1 MAEPQFPSSEDG
13 ATGPRRSTYTPPQSQ
28 PETGASAPAQGDPAA
43 AQNVAAAS
51 VGGWS
56 AEQVAQYQ
64 NWEQQMFAIGT
75 PEAIAE
81 VQRVR
86 AAYFPQAAP
95 AAPVAPAVPQQAY
108 PAQEQY
114 AYPAEP
120 AAATQP
126 AQPMAPQQPAVA
138 QSSAPVAQ
146 PSAPAA
152 PGDPY
157 LTQQQSFVTG
167 PIGEVPQQGYVQ
179 PTGPVQPIVPQQPQ
193 YGQPVAPQ
201 QPQFAQPAVQQY
213 QQPVAPA
220 QPSYPTGPVDPQW
233 QQPAASQP
241 SAPASAPAD
250 PFVQQVDPYA
260 SGTTSVPA
268 PSAPVAP
275 AAPQADA
282 TPSLGVA
289 DDDAFVEPILY
300 QSWATGS
307 AQPQPLPPV
316 PPVRRPAPPFAAPQ
330 PTPPAAEV
338 PAEPAQPAAS
348 TQPAAPIA
356 DEPAPGIAA
365 AGAAAAAAAAAAEA
379 AAAQAAAAAA
389 AASQRLPGAPTSPYA
404 TDGDPTIEV
413 EPLLH
418 RSTPRPKLAEPY
430 EPIEPA
436 PADAVLAEP
445 SAAAP
450 TLAVSSPLAP
460 SPAEPVVAQQGAP
473 EVTPT
478 ESFLTAPSA
487 PEAPAVA
494 ETTASAV
501 PGMPAWEPPS
511 VTDTLGVEPV
521 VEPVVF
527 EEPAAAAPAPIAEEP
542 QPLGGPL
549 LGGPLTPP
557 LTEAT
562 PASGASLLD
571 DDFSIDDL
579 YPTQSPL
586 MNSGAPAVQDA
597 LTPSTSTPAEA
608 PTPAPAA
615 DPVAEAAP
623 ASPFAPPAPSAPVDN
638 RPAWQ
643 SLLEDTSELAPLGH
657 VGGLL
662 SPEQVQPAQA
672 GGLLADEFSID
683 ELYPS
688 SVSQQADLDD
698 LAAADVSA
706 PTAEQQPMAAPVDQ
720 PEFQAA
726 VQAAAQATPAP
737 QQAPATEEAV
747 GAEAQAS
754 VASVDAA
761 PAAPIAELGVE
772 AAEAPVTAT
781 AGEAGAEAAPVEPA
795 TEPTAE
801 PVEATVPPRYI
812 YEPPADAAPPQPHD
826 DDEHVLLTADEAPVS
841 DVPASVQEAM
851 AAPVNLSEPSPE
863 EPPALVEPPQ
873 QIDTYNASLE
883 LVDSGAIFLP
893 PQEDAA
899 PAVEVAAPLAGAAP
913 VGFDALLA
921 EAAQADDAA
930 VADFDALLAA
940 PAAAPAAAPTR
951 LVTNAS
957 GEIIAEEGAGLT
969 ATGVLAALGEPVEQP
984 VTPPAST
991 AEQVT
996 VEPSPLDQR
1005 AGEASRMFW
1014 LWFAVNAS
1022 FLTVLVGV
1030 ALLGIGL
1037 NLRQALI
1044 ATAVGAAVSVLPIAL
1059 GTLAGKWSGQPTL
1072 VVSRAAFGLAGNIL
1086 PAIAVLVARLF
1097 WAAVLLWLFA
1107 TSIVRVA
1114 ELTGI
1119 APLIGVQN
1127 LQLLSIALG
1136 AVIALAVAGKGFHLL
1151 LRVQTAL
1158 SLLSL
1163 LLVVAFIALTV
1174 GELNLSAALAK
1185 PDGNWLL
1192 VASGA
1197 GIVFAVVG
1205 LAFASSTSDVAR
1217 YQRTSS
1223 SGGGAAASAA
1233 LGAVLP
1239 AVLLIA
1245 YGALLAASNEAI
1257 ATGFFIDP
1265 WQTIASLIG
1274 AEWYPIPLLL
1284 GVGLS
1289 LLSGIAVS
1297 FYSTGLAFASVGIRS
1312 SRVLGVVVAGLVAA
1326 GLAVLATAQGI
1337 AFDSFGT
1344 MVVEHAVLL
1353 AVPVAAWAGIFTGDL
1368 MTRTRRFD
1376 TRGLVV
1382 PGGAYPQLR
1391 IVNFLMFLV
1400 LTGVGLGL
1408 VTFTLPWLSWTG
1420 YLTSFVAGVPVLGEL
1435 VGTPA
1440 VLLLITVVA
1449 LLVPIVTGIPSVRK
1463 QEQQRRMVLTNSQEA

>member
-28 PETGASAPAQGDPAA
+28 PEAGASVPAQGDPAA
-43 AQNVAAAS
+43 TQDVAAAS

-95 AAPVAPAVPQQAY
+95 AAPVAPPVPPQAF

-114 AYPAEP
+114 GSP
-120 AAATQP
+120 AAPAGATQP
-126 AQPMAPQQPAVA
+126 VQPVAQQPVVA
-138 QSSAPVAQ
+138 EQPVFAQ

-152 PGDPY
+152 QPGAPVAPADPY
-157 LTQQQSFVTG
+157 LAQQQAYLTG
-167 PIGEVPQQGYVQ
+167 PIGEVPMQQGSAQ
-179 PTGPVQPIVPQQPQ
+179 ATGPVQPIVPEQPMAAQPQ
-193 YGQPVAPQ
+193 YGQPQYGQSVAPQ
-201 QPQFAQPAVQQY
+201 QPQFEQPIAPQY

-220 QPSYPTGPVDPQW
+220 QPTYPTGPVESQW

-241 SAPASAPAD
+241 QVQPGAPVD
-250 PFVQQVDPYA
+250 PFVQQVNPYA
-260 SGTTSVPA
+260 AGAPSVPA
-268 PSAPVAP
+268 PSAPLAP

-282 TPSLGVA
+282 ASDQGVP

-307 AQPQPLPPV
+307 AQPQPVPLV

-330 PTPPAAEV
+330 PTPPVAEV
-338 PAEPAQPAAS
+338 PATPAEPVALTS
-348 TQPAAPIA
+348 

-404 TDGDPTIEV
+404 ADGDPTVEV

-430 EPIEPA
+430 EPVEPTPAESVAAEPA
-436 PADAVLAEP
+436 TSEATPA
-445 SAAAP
+445 
-450 TLAVSSPLAP
+450 
-460 SPAEPVVAQQGAP
+460 
-473 EVTPT
+473 

-487 PEAPAVA
+487 PEAPSTPEAPTAA
-494 ETTASAV
+494 ENPAAAAA
-501 PGMPAWEPPS
+501 GMPAWEPPS

-521 VEPVVF
+521 VDPVVF

-557 LTEAT
+557 LTEAA

-586 MNSGAPAVQDA
+586 MHSGAPAAEDA

-623 ASPFAPPAPSAPVDN
+623 ASPVAPPAPSAPLDN

-643 SLLEDTSELAPLGH
+643 SLLEDTSEVAPLGH
-657 VGGLL
+657 AGGLL
-662 SPEQVQPAQA
+662 SPEQVQPAKA
-672 GGLLADEFSID
+672 EGLLADEFSID

-688 SVSQQADLDD
+688 NVSQQADLDD
-698 LAAADVSA
+698 LAAADVPA
-706 PTAEQQPMAAPVDQ
+706 PTAEQQPMAAPGDQ

-737 QQAPATEEAV
+737 QQAPAAEEAV

-754 VASVDAA
+754 AASVAAA

-772 AAEAPVTAT
+772 AAEAPGTAM
-781 AGEAGAEAAPVEPA
+781 AGEAGAEAAPVSPA

-801 PVEATVPPRYI
+801 PAEAAVPPRYI

-826 DDEHVLLTADEAPVS
+826 DDEHLLLTADEAPVS

-851 AAPVNLSEPSPE
+851 AAPVSLSEPSPE

-899 PAVEVAAPLAGAAP
+899 PAVEVAAPLAGAAA

-921 EAAQADDAA
+921 EAAQGDDAA

-996 VEPSPLDQR
+996 VEPSPLEQR

-1044 ATAVGAAVSVLPIAL
+1044 ATAVGGAVSVLPIAL

-1072 VVSRAAFGLAGNIL
+1072 VVSRAAFGLSGNIL
-1086 PAIAVLVARLF
+1086 PAITVLVARLF

-1136 AVIALAVAGKGFHLL
+1136 AVIALAIAGKGFHLL

-1217 YQRTSS
+1217 YQRPSS

-1420 YLTSFVAGVPVLGEL
+1420 YLISFVAGVPVLGEL

-1463 QEQQRRMVLTNSQEA
+1463 QEQQRRMVLTNTQEA